1 VLGKGKRGMAGI
13 LLYLRAAW
21 AWDRIV
27 WGASVEKTGELLK
40 NKLKKHWM
48 DWKILDSSG
57 MMI

>member
-1 VLGKGKRGMAGI
+1 MAGI
-13 LLYLRAAW
+13 LLYFRAAW

-27 WGASVEKTGELLK
+27 WRASVEKTGELLK